1 MRRRTTTIAFLKDSF
16 KEKKN
21 RKDYSV
27 IIMSASFL
35 GTVEFNQWRKNQS
48 LLLSKY
54 LKKVYSK
61 N

>member
-1 MRRRTTTIAFLKDSF
+1 MRRRTTTTAFLKDSF

-27 IIMSASFL
+27 IIMSASLL

-48 LLLSKY
+48 LLSSKY